1 MKIINGKAK
10 EWCGEYSNK
19 GCTQQCDGC
28 WQLKQAW
35 GCEQHNMETAYIAG
49 ANYVLEQIEEALN
62 KSFDELS
69 IKDGYLEARKCI
81 EQLKE

>member
-1 MKIINGKAK
+1 MKSIKEKA
-10 EWCGEYSNK
+10 EESSL
-19 GCTQQCDGC
+19 GCDEV
-28 WQLKQAW
+28 QAAAI
-35 GCEQHNMETAYIAG
+35 GRGFVLG

-81 EQLKE
+81 EQLKEK